1 MPARPTLRS
10 LAAEAGVSP
19 MTVSLALRE
28 SREVSA
34 ATRRRLQRLAA
45 TRGYVPDPTLTKL
58 MHHLRARA
66 PQRFKATVCAL
77 SQTGPNALV
86 DHNDYLNRLIGS
98 LRARAESLGY
108 GFDLINADD
117 YPTRPQLQRVLL
129 SRGIEGIVILPLR
142 IPGGLDKRVGWER
155 FSVVSAA
162 SSLLSPVFHSVM
174 PHHFDN
180 MLRACRALTTAG
192 YRRIGFSISRHW
204 NERVHNRWSGAYA
217 WQNEFGGTER
227 VTTLQRGDSGEPRD
241 DDAFMAWLEHERPD
255 AVVSETLDP
264 ALIEATVRRLPRAR
278 QPLLVTM
285 NLPSHV
291 TAVGIDQRAD
301 HIGAF
306 AMELLAG
313 MVTRGERG
321 VPAAPHTTMINGTWI
336 GPAGDTPIPAARPKS
351 LRREEKFLAR
361 PAAQPLRPSSL

>member
-19 MTVSLALRE
+19 MTVSLALRG

-34 ATRRRLQRLAA
+34 ATRRRLQRLAT
-45 TRGYVPDPTLTKL
+45 TRGYAPDPTLAKL

-77 SQTGPNALV
+77 SQTWPNVLI
-86 DHNDYLNRLIGS
+86 DRNDYLNRLIGS
-98 LRARAESLGY
+98 LRTRAESLGY

-117 YPTRPQLQRVLL
+117 YPTRSQLQRVLL

-142 IPGGLDKRVGWER
+142 IPGGLDKRVEWAR
-155 FSVVSAA
+155 FSVVSVA
-162 SSLLSPVFHSVM
+162 SSLLSPVFHSVI

-180 MLRACRALTTAG
+180 MLRACRALTAAG
-192 YRRIGFSISRHW
+192 YRRIGLSLSRHW
-204 NERVHNRWSGAYA
+204 NDRVHNRWSGAYA

-227 VTTLQRGDSGEPRD
+227 VATLQREDSGDPS
-241 DDAFMAWLEHERPD
+241 DDAAFMNWLERERPD
-255 AVVSETLDP
+255 TVIVETLDP
-264 ALIEATVRRLPRAR
+264 SRIAAVVRRLPCAR
-278 QPLLVTM
+278 QPLLVAM
-285 NLPSHV
+285 NLPSAI
-291 TAVGIDQRAD
+291 TAAGIDQRAD

-336 GPAGDTPIPAARPKS
+336 GPGGDNPISTARPKN
-351 LRREEKFLAR
+351 LRRRGKSPAR
-361 PAAQPLRPSSL
+361 PAARQLRPSSP